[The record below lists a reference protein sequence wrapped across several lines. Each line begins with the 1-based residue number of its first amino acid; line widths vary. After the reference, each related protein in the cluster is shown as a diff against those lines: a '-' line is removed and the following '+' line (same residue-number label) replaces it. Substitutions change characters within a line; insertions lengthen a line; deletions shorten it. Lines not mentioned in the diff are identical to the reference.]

1 MDDKKGIDDLQVEVM
16 KEIAKDVYNDLGK
29 PIAKPTGELVGLVP
43 RAIKAALAPVEIWTL
58 KREYNVAEAQ
68 KLLEKKLENVSPDMI
83 ESPEPYI
90 AIPAIQYISYC
101 MDNEE
106 LRNMYASLLANSMNK
121 EMKKGVHP
129 SYLEVIKQLSPD
141 EAKLLKMISLNPYIA
156 TIRLRAENKD
166 RYGIDIIQN
175 FSDICKDVGCEYPL
189 NVSVYFDN
197 LERLGLVRKSQ
208 PLSKLSDE
216 KEYNRLKNLSY
227 ILQQKKEIES
237 RQDGYNTAY
246 MIEGYIALTDYGKQ
260 FCDVCV
266 IDHRIIKFQIK
277 NDEDF

>member
-16 KEIAKDVYNDLGK
+16 KEIAKDVYNDLGR
-29 PIAKPTGELVGLVP
+29 PIAKPTGELLGLVP

-58 KREYNVAEAQ
+58 KRDYNVAEAR

-129 SYLEVIKQLSPD
+129 SYLEIIKQLSPD
-141 EAKLLKMISLNPYIA
+141 EAKMLAVIAYNPYIA
-156 TIRLRAENKD
+156 TIRLRAVNKN
-166 RYGIDIIQN
+166 GSGKDIIQN
-175 FSDICKDVGCEYPL
+175 YSDICEDAGCEYPL

-197 LERLGLVRKSQ
+197 LERLGLVRKSS
-208 PLSKLSDE
+208 PMSKLTNE
-216 KEYNRLKNLSY
+216 KQYDRLKNHSY
-227 ILQQKKEIES
+227 ILQQKKEIED

-246 MIEGYIALTDYGKQ
+246 MIEGYMAVTDYGKQ

-277 NDEDF
+277 DDEDF